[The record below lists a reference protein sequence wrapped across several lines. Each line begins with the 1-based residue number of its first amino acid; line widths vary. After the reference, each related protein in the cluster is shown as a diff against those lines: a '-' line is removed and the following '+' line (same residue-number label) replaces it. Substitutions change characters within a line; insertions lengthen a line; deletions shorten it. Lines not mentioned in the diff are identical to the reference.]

1 MTTSAIVFGLGLVL
15 LSAFYIARPFF
26 EGSMRLD
33 RERSG
38 GRRHQLLEQ
47 KAAIYAAIR
56 EIDADVQV
64 GKLEPA
70 DHQGLRRRYLAEG
83 VKALKALDALE
94 AGDEIDTA
102 IEQDL
107 LRFSAGELPELGQL
121 FCPECGVQTDAGDKF
136 CAKCGARL

>member
-1 MTTSAIVFGLGLVL
+1 MTTSAIIFGLGLVL
-15 LSAFYIARPFF
+15 LSAFYIVRPFF
-26 EGSMRLD
+26 DNALRPD
-33 RERSG
+33 RNRSG
-38 GRRHQLLEQ
+38 GRRYQLLEQ

-70 DHQGLRRRYLAEG
+70 DHRALRRRYVLEG
-83 VKALKALDALE
+83 VSVLKALDELPPA
-94 AGDEIDTA
+94 DEIDAA

-107 LRFSAGELPELGQL
+107 ARFSSGEGPELGQL
-121 FCPECGVQTDAGDKF
+121 FCTECGAQADPGDLF